1 LPPYYDECQKS
12 KFVTIRLR
20 FFCSLID
27 LHSFMCS
34 LQGGSFH
41 SSISIKCLL
50 GSRLPLLQNERWRMH
65 DPVAIHRMQC
75 QVDATAAGFS
85 LPIWKWSRNL
95 SVTNDDTNNW
105 WAN

>member
-50 GSRLPLLQNERWRMH
+50 GSRLPLLQNER
-65 DPVAIHRMQC
+65 
-75 QVDATAAGFS
+75 
-85 LPIWKWSRNL
+85 
-95 SVTNDDTNNW
+95 
-105 WAN
+105 